1 MDIINKIK
9 SAISSLLFLTNE
21 VKSAPYIEKII
32 TLESLNLAVLNR
44 KKDYIN
50 SLSDV
55 EFCGFSQWGEDGI
68 IDWLVEKL
76 PRVPKTFVEFGVGDY
91 LESNTRLL
99 LFLRNWKGLVF
110 DGSHEHVTSIRDQDI
125 YWRYD
130 ITAIQAFITKDNI
143 NKLISDNGF
152 SGEIG
157 ILSIDIDGN
166 DYWVWDAIDVVKPY
180 IIICEYNSVLGDL
193 QSITVPYDESFYRT
207 NKHYSNL
214 YFGASIKSL
223 INLAEQKGYTFVGT
237 CSNGCNAFFVHT
249 EKASNVI
256 NGIEQHKAYSSKVR
270 ESRGINAELTF
281 LSGSDRI
288 NEIKNMQVY
297 DTEENSIKIIS
308 EYEEL
313 YSQDWLS
320 KY

>member
-1 MDIINKIK
+1 MMKIIRRILSIFRNSK
-9 SAISSLLFLTNE
+9 SNHIDY
-21 VKSAPYIEKII
+21 PYLEKLI
-32 TLESLNLAVLNR
+32 TLESLNIASSNR
-44 KKDYIN
+44 QRCDIN

-68 IDWLVEKL
+68 IDWLIDKL
-76 PRVPKTFVEFGVGDY
+76 PDIPQKFVEFGVGNY

-99 LFLRNWKGLVF
+99 LFLRNWKGLIL
-110 DGSHEHVTSIRDQDI
+110 DGSHEHIASIKEQDI

-130 ITAIQAFITKDNI
+130 ITAKQAFITKDNI
-143 NKLISDNGF
+143 NNLISDNGF

-180 IIICEYNSVLGDL
+180 IVICEYNAVFGDIE
-193 QSITVPYDESFYRT
+193 SITVPYDEKFYRT

-223 INLAEQKGYTFVGT
+223 INLAEEKGYTFMGT

-249 EKASNVI
+249 EKCSNVI
-256 NGIEQHKAYSSKVR
+256 TSVINHQSYPSRVR
-270 ESRGINAELTF
+270 ESRNKESELTF
-281 LSGSDRI
+281 LSGQDRAL
-288 NEIKNMQVY
+288 EIKEMKVFDTTEKVIKSISDY
-297 DTEENSIKIIS
+297 DN
-308 EYEEL
+308 L
-313 YSQDWLS
+313 YSS
-320 KY
+320 KWI